1 MLVLNCIV
9 LVVLNVLVKNEMVR
23 LFKEESSWEF

>member
-9 LVVLNVLVKNEMVR
+9 LVVLNVLVKSEMVR